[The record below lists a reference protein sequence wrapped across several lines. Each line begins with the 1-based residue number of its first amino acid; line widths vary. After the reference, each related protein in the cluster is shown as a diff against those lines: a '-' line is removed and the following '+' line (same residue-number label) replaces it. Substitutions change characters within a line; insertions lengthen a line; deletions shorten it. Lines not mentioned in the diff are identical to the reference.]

1 MCIWTVLNQILFL
14 VKLFSSVATLTGL
27 FFLRYVTYTRTEE
40 EHNLV
45 VFQFFRRI
53 YYKVTQQIT
62 EGTELKVWIGR
73 DYATLLGL
81 GMGKFTYG

>member
-1 MCIWTVLNQILFL
+1 MLL
-14 VKLFSSVATLTGL
+14 VWYF
-27 FFLRYVTYTRTEE
+27 RYVTYTCAEE

-62 EGTELKVWIGR
+62 AGTELRVWIGR

-81 GMGKFTYG
+81 GMGKSTHCCM

>member
-1 MCIWTVLNQILFL
+1 MLLTF
-14 VKLFSSVATLTGL
+14 KATLTGL
-27 FFLRYVTYTRTEE
+27 FFFRYVTYTRTEE

-45 VFQFFRRI
+45 VFQFFRCI

-81 GMGKFTYG
+81 GMGEFTCGGCNTMQKQNG